1 MITIRKS
8 VPGFA
13 HRVLAT
19 AAGLLLPHLDLLL
32 PRHNNVLCVLRP
44 EDGLPSVF
52 AGHNLVGDEGDKY
65 YAQRAASES
74 PTNTF
79 ANLYLS
85 TAAWSPS
92 PAKNTD
98 TDDLASVIAGSSKAA
113 TATYPKTNDGDADN
127 TGAGVDVV
135 TWAFSYTKADFNAT
149 GIQSGAIAASG
160 LTSWGAGS
168 GVDPVL
174 TAFSLTSF
182 DKTAND
188 TLKVFVNHTM
198 NGV

>member
-13 HRVLAT
+13 HRVFKT

-32 PRHNNVLCVLRP
+32 PRHNNILCVIRP
-44 EDGLPSVF
+44 EVGLPF
-52 AGHNLVGDEGDKY
+52 IAAGHNIVGDAGDVW
-65 YAQRAASES
+65 YAQRAAGET

-92 PAKNTD
+92 VGKSTD
-98 TDDLASVIAGSSKAA
+98 TDDLASVISGSSKAA
-113 TATYPKTNDGDADN
+113 TGGYPQTDDADADN
-127 TGAGVDVV
+127 TGADVDVV
-135 TWAFSYTKADFNAT
+135 SWAFSYSKADFNAT
-149 GIQSGAIAASG
+149 GIVSGAIAASG
-160 LTSWGAGS
+160 VTSWGAGA
-168 GVDPVL
+168 GTDPVL
-174 TAFSLTSF
+174 TAFSITSF